1 MPFLLAPMAESMTG
15 QAAPTPMPRIT
26 GKAVAKVSAPVTDSA
41 CMIPMEAEALCSMA
55 VITMP
60 SSMPRN
66 GLENMVTVR
75 VKTLLSLSGETA
87 ALIVCMPTIRTA
99 KPSRMLPRFL
109 YTLLFES
116 IRHNMPAMAATA
128 LMVEDESSFAT
139 PAEPSI

>member
-1 MPFLLAPMAESMTG
+1 MAESMTG

-41 CMIPMEAEALCSMA
+41 CTIPMEADALCRMA

-60 SSMPRN
+60 SRMPRN
-66 GLENMVTVR
+66 GLENMVTVL
-75 VKTLLSLSGETA
+75 VKALLSFSGETA
-87 ALIVCMPTIRTA
+87 ALIICMPTISTA

-109 YTLLFES
+109 CTLRLES
-116 IRHNMPAMAATA
+116 IRHSMPAMAAMA
-128 LMVEDESSFAT
+128 LMVDDESSFAM